1 MKQLALVLLCCT
13 LLAGCR
19 TWDRR
24 DTPWD
29 PRSGEALFDQIPNED
44 HGAARRC
51 GGHLDPEVARREGRS
66 MRC

>member
-24 DTPWD
+24 DAPWD
-29 PRSGEALFDQIPNED
+29 PKPGTVLFDQIPNETQ
-44 HGAARRC
+44 GALNRC
-51 GGHLDPEVARREGRS
+51 GGHMDPDSARREGRS

>member
-24 DTPWD
+24 DAPWD
-29 PRSGEALFDQIPNED
+29 PRSGEALFDQIPNETG
-44 HGAARRC
+44 GAAKRC
-51 GGHLDPEVARREGRS
+51 GGHMRYEDAVREGRS
-66 MRC
+66 LRC